1 MQFVVDFISK
11 LTELPLEQLVGLI
24 ALAGLAVAFFAL
36 YVAYAVITQRSG
48 K

>member
-1 MQFVVDFISK
+1 MPSVLDFISK
-11 LTELPLEQLVGLI
+11 LTEIPLEQLVGLI

-36 YVAYAVITQRSG
+36 YVAYAVITQRSS

>member
-1 MQFVVDFISK
+1 MQSVLDFISK
-11 LTELPLEQLVGLI
+11 LTEIPLAQLVGFI

-36 YVAYAVITQRSG
+36 YVAYAVITQRSS